1 MRKAR
6 RPLSDRVEVRVM
18 ADTSYQIKRTME
30 AVANEKGMELMSSS
44 GIKKNN
50 RRWNEEQPY
59 LREHATF
66 RDLKAAKKDGR
77 ESNNRMNHHNS
88 IKQ

>member
-30 AVANEKGMELMSSS
+30 AVANEK
-44 GIKKNN
+44 
-50 RRWNEEQPY
+50 R
-59 LREHATF
+59 
-66 RDLKAAKKDGR
+66 
-77 ESNNRMNHHNS
+77 NS
-88 IKQ
+88 RI